1 MSKEELCEYI
11 EEEYGIVVDYPFSN
25 EKVPTPIFRH
35 KDNKKWFA
43 AAIFVQKCKVTGK
56 SDERVWVLCV
66 KCDQIIKS
74 ALLEKKG
81 FYPAYHMNK
90 QHWISLIL
98 EEADDEDLKF
108 AVSMSYDLTGAKYKK
123 RKSA

>member
-1 MSKEELCEYI
+1 MKMTMEKLCKII
-11 EEEYGIVVDYPFSN
+11 EEEYGITADYPFAN
-25 EKVPTPIFRH
+25 EWSPSPVFRH
-35 KDNKKWFA
+35 KGNKKWFA
-43 AAIFVQKCKVTGK
+43 IAMNIPKCRVSGN
-56 SDERVWVLCV
+56 SDERVWVMCV
-66 KCDQIIKS
+66 KCDQIIKP

-108 AVSMSYDLTGAKYKK
+108 AVSMSYDLTKGKGV
-123 RKSA
+123 